1 MSNFDRPYY
10 PEFPRERERGR
21 ERRFGRRDREPGELE
36 RGRFRGR
43 EPLEPEDYGY
53 GTFERERRGY
63 EPLYEWEREEP
74 RSGSGIYAGTPAMQ
88 RGYERRGRFA
98 GRGPKGYRR
107 SDQRLEEE
115 ICDRLTADPDIDASE
130 VTVKV
135 KDGEVTLEGCVFD
148 RQTKRGAEDC
158 VESVSGVRQVHNRL
172 RVEAGEGYDER
183 GAGGAGRHHGASSEA
198 GASEGQ
204 RSAADRRTSH

>member
-1 MSNFDRPYY
+1 MSHFDRPYY
-10 PEFPRERERGR
+10 PDFPRERERER
-21 ERRFGRRDREPGELE
+21 ERDRRFGR
-36 RGRFRGR
+36 
-43 EPLEPEDYGY
+43 GY
-53 GTFERERRGY
+53 GQDESSFERERRGY
-63 EPLYEWEREEP
+63 EPREPLYESERWERGEP

-107 SDQRLEEE
+107 SDERLKEEV
-115 ICDRLTADPDIDASE
+115 CDRLTADPDIDASE
-130 VTVKV
+130 VTVTV

-158 VESVSGVRQVHNRL
+158 VETISGVRQVHNRL
-172 RVEAGEGYDER
+172 RVEAGESFDER
-183 GAGGAGRHHGASSEA
+183 GTGGAGRHHGAFSEA

-204 RSAADRRTSH
+204 RSGADRKASH